1 MGFVQAPNWA
11 QHRCS
16 PDTVSGKQL
25 GTLRSWVS
33 VTTVANP
40 RSHLPYEAFH
50 NTYGKHPCAAHDP
63 DDGLDSAATG
73 AAELVWMRVDPVK
86 VDAMLRM
93 DAYHQSQVSSDDAR
107 KHIRCGDHKHDDHL
121 QPRSLFYVCAIED
134 CAHHHAGNCNDSHYT
149 G

>member
-11 QHRCS
+11 QHRRS

-63 DDGLDSAATG
+63 DDGPIEPGEIFDEAHAAGPADVDRNDTG
-73 AAELVWMRVDPVK
+73 RE
-86 VDAMLRM
+86 
-93 DAYHQSQVSSDDAR
+93 DDAVSQR
-107 KHIRCGDHKHDDHL
+107 EDREDFYIRS
-121 QPRSLFYVCAIED
+121 RTRI
-134 CAHHHAGNCNDSHYT
+134 AHCIGITRVAPC
-149 G
+149 